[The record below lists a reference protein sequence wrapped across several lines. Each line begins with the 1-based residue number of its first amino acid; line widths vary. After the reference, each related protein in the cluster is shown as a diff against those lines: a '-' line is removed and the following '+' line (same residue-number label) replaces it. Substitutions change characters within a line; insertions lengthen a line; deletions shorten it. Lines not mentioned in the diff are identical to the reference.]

1 MASAQLD
8 IFCANDPFYYLIL
21 LFSIKISNPLCSLAY
36 SFLFIFLFIFLVILV
51 TRFVNV
57 LLLFPNVKMRE
68 RNDNMAM
75 ELNTLCHG
83 R

>member
-36 SFLFIFLFIFLVILV
+36 SFLFIFLVILV

-68 RNDNMAM
+68 RNDNMVM
-75 ELNTLCHG
+75 QLNTLCHG